1 MPINKETQ
9 AAKLQKIL
17 EQLQANQNTD
27 IKNADHIAD
36 TLNSD
41 TGEKLLDISSILRTG
56 LKLDEKK
63 QKENKKNQGDNAEK
77 ERENRNLFGKIADG
91 ISGVK
96 QATVSA
102 SSKAAKGAGGLLASM
117 GKTLKGGLMGGGAL
131 LAGAGLL
138 AGGAGMLINSLN
150 EMDADEIKEKVKTLI
165 SIKDDVGGAGNF
177 FVGGGAFLLAM
188 TGIGLGLA
196 VFSVGSTVAGMSQ
209 GLLDYFGQG
218 DWAEGIKQSVITLLS
233 IKDELGGNA
242 ALLID
247 GVTFAAA
254 MTGVALGLAVFGLGS
269 AVGGISS
276 ALDLFTGGSFADG
289 IKQNVLTL
297 LSIKDAL
304 GGNIDLLADSTVFL
318 AAMTGIGTG
327 LAVFGAGSG
336 IAGIVGATELFQSGE
351 FAENIK
357 TNVLTLLSIG
367 SALDEK
373 GLSFLKEGGE
383 FGLAMTGIGLGL
395 AAFGIGSILNSFQ
408 SPEFGAKIKENVLQL
423 LSIPD
428 SIDGNIEE
436 KASQV
441 NVAMGHLSEG
451 LGKFAGGTFVS
462 SLANAAAGI
471 LNFFTGGESPI
482 DEMLKLA
489 EKDQEIASTE
499 RNISKMVVALERFS
513 SLNLTGPQIDFTEL
527 MASIGKSIPFIQAL
541 GGTHPKQLRNEPVEI
556 GGGWFGGGAIEF
568 GPKGILDE
576 GLKIE
581 EISGKI
587 RQISGALGISPT
599 LAVAGGNGAGMQISE
614 QQLETTEMQ
623 SSGNTV
629 NIVDNSSTDNSSNSS
644 SGIAISGDSQGATD
658 NNLKPED

>member
-17 EQLQANQNTD
+17 EQLQANQTTDAKNT
-27 IKNADHIAD
+27 DHIAD
-36 TLNSD
+36 TLKTD
-41 TGEKLLDISSILRTG
+41 TGEKLLDISSVLQTG
-56 LKLDEKK
+56 FGTQ

-165 SIKDDVGGAGNF
+165 SIKDDVGGAGDF

-218 DWAEGIKQSVITLLS
+218 NWAEGIKQNVITLMS
-233 IKDELGGNA
+233 ISDELGGALAFIGDSA
-242 ALLID
+242 AFLL
-247 GVTFAAA
+247 A
-254 MTGVALGLAVFGLGS
+254 MTGIAAGLAVFGAGS
-269 AVGGISS
+269 AVGGIST
-276 ALDLFTGGSFADG
+276 AMDVFTSGQFAEG

-297 LSIKDAL
+297 LSIKDSL
-304 GGNIDLLADSTVFL
+304 GGNVDLLTTSGVFL

-327 LAVFGAGSG
+327 LAVFGVGSG
-336 IAGIVGATELFQSGE
+336 IAGLAGATELFQSGE

-357 TNVLTLLSIG
+357 TNVLTLLSIKDSLG
-367 SALDEK
+367 GNLDM
-373 GLSFLKEGGE
+373 LADGGA

-462 SLANAAAGI
+462 SLANAATGI

-499 RNISKMVVALERFS
+499 RNISRMVVALERFS
-513 SLNLTGPQIDFTEL
+513 SLNLTGPSIDFTQL
-527 MASIGKSIPFIQAL
+527 LGSVGQAIPFIQAL
-541 GGTHPKQLRNEPVEI
+541 GGTHPEQLAGKSVNV
-556 GGGWFGGGAIEF
+556 GGGFFGGGVDF
-568 GPKGILDE
+568 GPHGILDE

-587 RQISGALGISPT
+587 QQITGALGISPT

-614 QQLETTEMQ
+614 QQLETAEMQ

>member
-36 TLNSD
+36 TLNTD
-41 TGEKLLDISSILRTG
+41 TGEKLLDISSVLRTG
-56 LKLDEKK
+56 FGTQ

-138 AGGAGMLINSLN
+138 AGGAGMLIGSLN

-165 SIKDDVGGAGNF
+165 SIKDDVGGAGDF
-177 FVGGGAFLLAM
+177 FVGGGAFLAAM

-196 VFSVGSTVAGMSQ
+196 VFSIGSTVAGMSQ

-276 ALDLFTGGSFADG
+276 AMDLFTGGNFAEG

-304 GGNIDLLADSTVFL
+304 GGNIDLLTDSTVFL
-318 AAMTGIGTG
+318 AAMTGIASG
-327 LAVFGAGSG
+327 LAVFGVGSG
-336 IAGIVGATELFQSGE
+336 VAGIVGATELFQSGE

-357 TNVLTLLSIG
+357 TNVLTLLSIKD
-367 SALDEK
+367 SL
-373 GLSFLKEGGE
+373 GGNLNMLADGGA

-451 LGKFAGGTFVS
+451 LAKFGAGSFVS
-462 SLANAAAGI
+462 SLANAATGI

-499 RNISKMVVALERFS
+499 RNISRMVVALERFS
-513 SLNLTGPQIDFTEL
+513 SLNLTGPSIDFTQL
-527 MASIGKSIPFIQAL
+527 LGSVGQSIPFIQAL
-541 GGTHPKQLRNEPVEI
+541 GGTHPEQLAGKSVNV
-556 GGGWFGGGAIEF
+556 GGGFFGGGVDF
-568 GPKGILDE
+568 GPNGILDE

-587 RQISGALGISPT
+587 QQITGALGISPT

>member
-36 TLNSD
+36 TLNTD
-41 TGEKLLDISSILRTG
+41 TGEKLLDISSVLRTG
-56 LKLDEKK
+56 FGTQ

-102 SSKAAKGAGGLLASM
+102 SSKAASGAGGLLASM

-218 DWAEGIKQSVITLLS
+218 NWAEGIKQNVITLMS
-233 IKDELGGNA
+233 ISDELGGALAFIGDSA
-242 ALLID
+242 AFLL
-247 GVTFAAA
+247 A
-254 MTGVALGLAVFGLGS
+254 MTGIAAGLAIFGAGS
-269 AVGGISS
+269 AVGGIAS
-276 ALDLFTGGSFADG
+276 ALDTFTGGNFAEG

-297 LSIKDAL
+297 LSIKDEL
-304 GGNIDLLADSTVFL
+304 GGNLDMLADGGVFYL
-318 AAMTGIGTG
+318 AMAGIGAG

-336 IAGIVGATELFQSGE
+336 IAGIIGATELFQSGE

-357 TNVLTLLSIG
+357 TNVLTLLSIKD
-367 SALDEK
+367 SL
-373 GLSFLKEGGE
+373 GGNLNMLADGGA

-441 NVAMGHLSEG
+441 NVAMGHLSDG
-451 LGKFAGGTFVS
+451 LGKFAGGTLVS

-499 RNISKMVVALERFS
+499 RNISRMVVALERFS
-513 SLNLTGPQIDFTEL
+513 SLNLTGPTIDFTQL
-527 MASIGKSIPFIQAL
+527 LGSVGQSIPFIQAL
-541 GGTHPKQLRNEPVEI
+541 GGTHPEQLAGKSVNV
-556 GGGWFGGGAIEF
+556 GGGFFGGGVDF
-568 GPKGILDE
+568 GPHGILDE
-576 GLKIE
+576 GLKID

-587 RQISGALGISPT
+587 QQITGALGISPT

-614 QQLETTEMQ
+614 QQLETAEMQ

-629 NIVDNSSTDNSSNSS
+629 NIVDNSSTDNSSSSS